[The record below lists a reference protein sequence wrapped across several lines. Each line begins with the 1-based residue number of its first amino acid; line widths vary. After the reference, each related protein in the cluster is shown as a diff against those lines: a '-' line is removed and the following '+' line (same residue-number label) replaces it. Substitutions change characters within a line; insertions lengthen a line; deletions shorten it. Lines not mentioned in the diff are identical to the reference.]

1 MIEKLTSLLQ
11 SEGLYHLLTNFTDQG
26 VTDSILGDLSDADL
40 KDLGVEKLGERKRL
54 LAAFKG
60 DASIEEA
67 ADAPATSISV
77 TAPASLIP
85 TNAPTPTKATKE
97 SPFVN
102 TLGMPFVP
110 IPRFETRFC
119 VWPVRVQDYE
129 AYCIAA
135 GAAFPSSCP
144 FPQDGDHPI
153 VGVTWKEATAFC
165 AWLTKKERA
174 DGKIDSETA
183 YRLPTDLEWSAAVGL
198 PHEPEATPGERH
210 LKLPGYPWG
219 LRWPP
224 PQNAGNY
231 ENERVDQLGIQKQ
244 IIKAKKEID
253 ECLTELN
260 DETIVKEGYK
270 RDLRKYF
277 ETWEDK
283 YKLLTRRMN
292 DWKREWT
299 PVDDFEFTSNV
310 GSFSENQYGIFDLG
324 GNVWEWCKDTW
335 SPLWPDLKVLRG
347 ASYATRSF
355 QDNEDKSF
363 PNQKVYLSAFRIGSR
378 STEAEG
384 ASYTIEN
391 NSIYYHDGGFRI
403 VLASGDPEEDA
414 KSILRQNRQYFIHT
428 NLFQADGSISEEH
441 FSCLYKVW
449 EDLDADLLNIANAF
463 FQSKQYGY
471 AEAFYRVVLEG
482 LADTTE
488 VNESL
493 QPAQWIINIGICM
506 PDSRVLE
513 KIDLLNKYYNKN
525 SLWANILR
533 YNLACYNC
541 LAGNLEVARAL
552 LLEKF
557 RRDKQ
562 QLIYKNTDID
572 FALKDEDLIPIREF
586 LQEIKNREATPSP
599 IATAAPEVKPEV
611 ANVFWNPEK
620 PLCCLKCSKEIHP
633 EGTNQG
639 VDIYQIWYSSNE
651 DRTVHSRSISKDEIP
666 GFTYYKFCS
675 QACCAQWVNEHTNSQ
690 KETKNRGGLFSFL
703 KKK

>member
-1 MIEKLTSLLQ
+1 MTKKLEEILALEGIIELLP
-11 SEGLYHLLTNFTDQG
+11 LFTDQEIN
-26 VTDSILGDLSDADL
+26 DSVLPNLSDSDL
-40 KDLGVEKLGERKRL
+40 KELGIDKMGLRKRL
-54 LAAFKG
+54 LAAFEVR
-60 DASIEEA
+60 SSSEA
-67 ADAPATSISV
+67 VVEVSAVSSSV
-77 TAPASLIP
+77 A
-85 TNAPTPTKATKE
+85 TPTLPVQKTAATPTEATKD

-119 VWPVRVQDYE
+119 IWPVRVQDYE
-129 AYCIAA
+129 AYCMAT
-135 GAAFPSSCP
+135 GSAFPSCP
-144 FPQDGDHPI
+144 FAQDGDHPI
-153 VGVTWKEATAFC
+153 VGVTWNDGNSFC
-165 AWLTKKERA
+165 KWLTEKERSE
-174 DGKIDSETA
+174 GKIDAETA
-183 YRLPTDLEWSAAVGL
+183 YRLPSDLEWSAAVGL

-231 ENERVDQLGIQKQ
+231 EHERVDQLGLQSQ
-244 IIKAKKEID
+244 IIKAKKEVD
-253 ECLTELN
+253 ECLIELN

-270 RDLRKYF
+270 ADLRKYF
-277 ETWEDK
+277 EPWEDK

-355 QDNEDKSF
+355 QDNEDKF
-363 PNQKVYLSAFRIGSR
+363 VPNQKVYLSAFRIASR
-378 STEAEG
+378 TTEAAG
-384 ASYTIEN
+384 ASYTIQN
-391 NSIYYHDGGFRI
+391 NNIYYHDGGFRI
-403 VLASGDPEEDA
+403 VLAFGDPEEDA
-414 KSILRQNRQYFIHT
+414 KSILRQNRQHFIHT

-463 FQSKQYGY
+463 FENKQYGY

-482 LADTTE
+482 LADTAE

-525 SLWANILR
+525 PLWGNILR

-541 LAGNLEVARAL
+541 LAGNLEDARAL
-552 LLEKF
+552 LLENF

-562 QLIYKNTDID
+562 QLIYENADID

-586 LQEIKNREATPSP
+586 LSEIKNQEDLNAEKIGTTPS
-599 IATAAPEVKPEV
+599 ARGVPETTPALPPK
-611 ANVFWNPEK
+611 EK
-620 PLCCLKCSKEIHP
+620 PPKKGIF
-633 EGTNQG
+633 
-639 VDIYQIWYSSNE
+639 SS
-651 DRTVHSRSISKDEIP
+651 
-666 GFTYYKFCS
+666 
-675 QACCAQWVNEHTNSQ
+675 
-690 KETKNRGGLFSFL
+690 LFG
-703 KKK
+703 KK